1 MSDIENLTED
11 IREIKHK
18 LEQVQTILI
27 EQALTKKELEQIRN
41 DIMILESRVKC
52 NEDSINKIKENQTS
66 KYERIVKVIAERHL
80 DVTVTLDID
89 TGYVKKGD

>member
-41 DIMILESRVKC
+41 DLMILESRVKC
-52 NEDSINKIKENQTS
+52 NEDELDKLKENKSS
-66 KYERIVKVIAERHL
+66 KYESVVKYIA
-80 DVTVTLDID
+80 
-89 TGYVKKGD
+89 TGIGTILLGYIAVKLGLK

>member
-11 IREIKHK
+11 IREIKNK
-18 LEQVQTILI
+18 LEKVQTILI

-52 NEDSINKIKENQTS
+52 NEDEINKIKENKSS
-66 KYERIVKVIAERHL
+66 KYENVVKWIA
-80 DVTVTLDID
+80 
-89 TGYVKKGD
+89 TGIGTILLGYIAVKLGLK

>member
-1 MSDIENLTED
+1 MTDIENLTED

-41 DIMILESRVKC
+41 DLMILETRVKC
-52 NEDSINKIKENQTS
+52 NEDEINKLKENKSS
-66 KYERIVKVIAERHL
+66 KYESVVKWIA
-80 DVTVTLDID
+80 
-89 TGYVKKGD
+89 TGIGTILLGYIAVRLGLK

>member
-27 EQALTKKELEQIRN
+27 DQALTKKELEQIRN

-52 NEDSINKIKENQTS
+52 NEDEINKIKENKSS
-66 KYERIVKVIAERHL
+66 KYENVVKWIA
-80 DVTVTLDID
+80 
-89 TGYVKKGD
+89 TGIGTILLGYIAVKLGLK

>member
-27 EQALTKKELEQIRN
+27 DQALTKKELEQIRN
-41 DIMILESRVKC
+41 DLMILESRVKS
-52 NEDSINKIKENQTS
+52 NEDEINKIKENKSS
-66 KYERIVKVIAERHL
+66 KYENVVKWIA
-80 DVTVTLDID
+80 
-89 TGYVKKGD
+89 TGIGTILLGYIAVRLGLK

>member
-52 NEDSINKIKENQTS
+52 NEDEINKIKENKSS
-66 KYERIVKVIAERHL
+66 KYENVVKWIA
-80 DVTVTLDID
+80 
-89 TGYVKKGD
+89 TGIGTILLGYIAVKLGLK

>member
-18 LEQVQTILI
+18 LEKVQTILI

-41 DIMILESRVKC
+41 DLMILESRVKC
-52 NEDSINKIKENQTS
+52 NEDEINKIKENKSS
-66 KYERIVKVIAERHL
+66 KYENIVKWIA
-80 DVTVTLDID
+80 
-89 TGYVKKGD
+89 TGIGTILLGYIAVKLGLK

>member
-27 EQALTKKELEQIRN
+27 DQALTKKELEQIRN
-41 DIMILESRVKC
+41 DLMILESRVKC
-52 NEDSINKIKENQTS
+52 NEDEINKIKENKSS
-66 KYERIVKVIAERHL
+66 KYESVVKWIA
-80 DVTVTLDID
+80 
-89 TGYVKKGD
+89 TGIGTILLGYIAVRLGLK

>member
-1 MSDIENLTED
+1 MTDIDNLTED

-41 DIMILESRVKC
+41 DLMILESRVKC
-52 NEDSINKIKENQTS
+52 NEDEIDKIKENKSS
-66 KYERIVKVIAERHL
+66 KYENIVKWIA
-80 DVTVTLDID
+80 
-89 TGYVKKGD
+89 TGIGTILLGYIAVRIGLK